1 MALEISEIG
10 IRMRVRGADDE
21 PARQAGGGGGDGQGC
36 RDLDREQIV
45 QDCLRRVLQVLR
57 NVEER

>member
-1 MALEISEIG
+1 MSLEISEIG

-21 PARQAGGGGGDGQGC
+21 PAREANPGGDSQGC

-45 QDCLRRVLQVLR
+45 QDCLRRVLAVLR